1 MAYLAKNMAYLM
13 AQGEATDSRWR
24 KELIEGERFVLGRE
38 VGQWSAT
45 WDSLIS
51 RQHVEAVWRDG
62 ALEVAQLPEARNP
75 VFVRGRKR
83 ARFSV
88 EPGGHFVIG
97 STRFVVVDD
106 HVETID
112 SHKPVNEKA
121 FSSGDLR
128 KSRFRQS
135 DRRMAVLSRL
145 PELIS
150 EASDEKA
157 LLSRVVNVVM
167 AGVLEATAA
176 ALVRCEDSSHEDSPV
191 HILHWDRRA
200 TNTRDF
206 RPSRRLI
213 RQAVSSGDSIVHV
226 WTAQAT
232 AEADFTTS
240 EDADWSFCV
249 PISGKASPGWAIYV
263 SGSFVNLDA
272 HEFDPERVRDD
283 LKFSELVATTLG
295 SLRDVKMLQRRSAGL
310 SQFFSPVV
318 TETLAGKDP
327 DEVLAPRE
335 ADVAVL
341 FCDLRGFTRKSE
353 EQQDNLLELLERVSR
368 ALGVMT
374 HCILE
379 EGGVVGD
386 FHGDAAM
393 GFWGWPIEQEN
404 SVACACRAAL
414 KIQAAFLEASSRE
427 DHPLKDFRMG
437 VGLAFGRAVAG
448 KIGTVDQV
456 KVTVFGPVVNLAAR
470 LESMTKKFRAPIL
483 LDQAAADI
491 ARETLSPDVGRLRR
505 VAVVRPYGMK
515 AAVEVSEL
523 LPPEDAS
530 SMSNEHIA
538 AYEKALG
545 ALNQGHW
552 TDAFSML
559 HHVPAEDRVKDFL
572 TILIAQHNRTAPDE
586 WKGVIELEDK

>member
-1 MAYLAKNMAYLM
+1 MAFLI
-13 AQGEATDSRWR
+13 AQGQAAVSVWR
-24 KELIEGERFVLGRE
+24 KELVEGERIVVGRE
-38 VGQWSAT
+38 AGEWSAP
-45 WDSLIS
+45 WDDLIS
-51 RQHVEAVWRDG
+51 RKHVEAIWKEG
-62 ALEVAQLPEARNP
+62 SLEVAQLPEARNP

-83 ARFSV
+83 ARFSI

-97 STRFVVVDD
+97 STRFIVVDEGI
-106 HVETID
+106 ETVD
-112 SHKPVNEKA
+112 SHRPVNEKTY
-121 FSSGDLR
+121 SSGELR

-150 EASDEKA
+150 EATDEQA
-157 LLSRVVNVVM
+157 LLSRVVNVLM

-176 ALVRCEDSSHEDSPV
+176 ALVRCDDATQPDSPIHV
-191 HILHWDRRA
+191 LHWDRRA

-213 RQAVSSGDSIVHV
+213 RQAVSSGDSVVHV
-226 WTAQAT
+226 WAADAQT
-232 AEADFTTS
+232 RQQYTTT

-249 PISGKASPGWAIYV
+249 PVEGKASPGWAIYV

-272 HEFDPERVRDD
+272 RDFDHERLRDD

-353 EQQDNLLELLERVSR
+353 EQQNNLLELLERVSR

-393 GFWGWPIEQEN
+393 GFWGWPLEQEN

-414 KIQAAFLEASSRE
+414 KIQSAFTDASLRE
-427 DHPLKDFRMG
+427 DHPLRDFRMG

-456 KVTVFGPVVNLAAR
+456 KVTVFGPVVNLASR

-483 LDQAAADI
+483 LDQAAADM
-491 ARETLSPDVGRLRR
+491 ARKTLPAEIGRLRR

-523 LPPEDAS
+523 LPPEEES
-530 SMSNEHIA
+530 SMSNEHVA
-538 AYEKALG
+538 AYEKALA
-545 ALNQGHW
+545 ALNEGDW
-552 TDAFSML
+552 ADAFSLL

-572 TILIAQHNRTAPDE
+572 TVLIAQHNRTAPDN
-586 WKGVIELEDK
+586 WNGVIELEGK